1 MCSPLTAS
9 WTASC
14 LISRQSDVAAHQRGT
29 ATEAE
34 SLERKGNIF
43 DVFAEQGDEVDR
55 ASMTAFR
62 EIPSL
67 QPPRC

>member
-1 MCSPLTAS
+1 
-9 WTASC
+9 

-43 DVFAEQGDEVDR
+43 DVFAEPGDEVGR
-55 ASMTAFR
+55 AGILVFPGLMSFSR
-62 EIPSL
+62 PGNLS
-67 QPPRC
+67 